1 MAQSTLPSSEAEPW
15 WRIGI
20 APDDARQPADNVK
33 RGPGY
38 ARFIIEYDDQ
48 GCSYR
53 RGQMDALIGE
63 LDSLAG
69 QRPIILVFVHGW
81 KHNAHARDPNLAAFE
96 KVVADTARAETLAT
110 QAANSPSTAGQSAH
124 AGQPRPVLGI
134 FVGWRGLSFYF
145 GWLTNITFWNR
156 RTAALRVALGSV
168 RELFGRLRDYR
179 TRHDNEPVLV
189 IAGHSFGG
197 LIVYSA
203 LAQSLI
209 EGAATGRDGE
219 IETGFADLVLL
230 INPAFEAARYLPIY
244 FIVHRRRFATGQP
257 PLFVSITAENDWATG
272 LAFPAG
278 AWLAS
283 RWEHTRTKKER
294 EALIRT
300 MGHID
305 WLQTHKVTAS
315 AGAATA
321 DAKRMERA
329 PTADATL
336 LRERVAPQLPAG
348 QARTPGW
355 TRHFE
360 GGAVLTN
367 TGPDP
372 DTPFWVVTASR
383 EVIDGH
389 DGIFGSVFLGF
400 IRQLVADQVR

>member
-1 MAQSTLPSSEAEPW
+1 MAQEILPSSEAEPW

-20 APDDARQPADNVK
+20 APDEAREPPNPVK

-48 GCSYR
+48 GCSYLR
-53 RGQMDALIGE
+53 RQMNVLISE

-81 KHNAHARDPNLAAFE
+81 KHNAQALDPNLAAFE
-96 KVVADTARAETLAT
+96 KVVAETARAETLAT
-110 QAANSPSTAGQSAH
+110 QTPGATSTAKQGARPD
-124 AGQPRPVLGI
+124 QPRPVLGI

-156 RTAALRVALGSV
+156 RTAAQRVALGSV

-179 TRHDNEPVLV
+179 TRHNNEPVLV

-209 EGAATGRDGE
+209 EGAAIGQDGE

-230 INPAFEAARYLPIY
+230 INPAFEAARYLPIH
-244 FIVHRRRFATGQP
+244 FIVKRRHFVTGQP
-257 PLFVSITAENDWATG
+257 PIFVSITAENDWATG

-278 AWLAS
+278 AWVAS
-283 RWEHTRTKKER
+283 LWEHTRTKKER
-294 EALIRT
+294 QALIRT

-305 WLQTHKVTAS
+305 WMQTHTVTAE
-315 AGAATA
+315 AASPDAASTWTA
-321 DAKRMERA
+321 PA
-329 PTADATL
+329 ADHIL
-336 LRERVAPQLPAG
+336 LQERVAPDTQSYE
-348 QARTPGW
+348 ARTPGW

-360 GGAVLTN
+360 GGAVLTH

-372 DTPFWVVTASR
+372 NTPFWVVTASK
-383 EVIDGH
+383 EVINGH
-389 DGIFGSVFLGF
+389 NGIFGSVFLGF
-400 IRQLVADQVR
+400 IRRLVADQVR